1 MNTSPAVRPSKD
13 LVRGSLSPWIERN
26 PPPAPLVVN
35 PLSPKNPVRGSLSP
49 EVAQQI
55 ERVSERAYAL
65 AVARIRT
72 YAGNTLSPA
81 HQLAIRRMVVG
92 FSYLAAKVCT
102 GRVAYSI
109 DIGGGK
115 SVAIAA
121 WVASLYEHRD
131 SVPWT
136 CAVAASQ
143 VEALCTMRRSL
154 LLNYGIPYESSGLWH
169 SLGAPDSKANEG
181 KNIMPSD
188 SVEQLSHRRV
198 ALVTHA
204 RIATPAALDRLN
216 TYRAPAWD
224 GQCEPQ
230 SRGVV
235 LFDEALY
242 TSAHFTANLLDLESD
257 LGTLGPQ
264 VRKRF
269 GSRPNAPEVSDYVE
283 MVDYLTESFKLLK
296 AEGDALDYR
305 DPKVLTLPELDDT
318 KRTAFLAAHNSMAGY
333 LPGLMGAARE
343 VIEAGYLPVTLIR
356 ANLGNAAIAFT
367 TAVPDA
373 LNRMAILDAS
383 YQIDKLAQNDASIT
397 SDPLCPSAVK
407 DYHTL
412 TIMALQRGAG
422 RSSVYKNVAGDLET
436 TGEVDSICK
445 AVVEVVTALPPEEA
459 VLLFTFLPRK
469 FKGKVIDVR
478 TILEVHLAL
487 AGVDLNATVTAQD
500 DTGAYTQRPRI
511 NFSTWG
517 KERGSNAFAYCRNVM
532 LVGILTRDEAEMR
545 SALHAAHRSL
555 TADVT
560 TRDVRDAILSADAI
574 VAQQALA
581 RGNIRQTE
589 HGNAGVMKAWLFH
602 RNVRA
607 LRVDLDRVFPNARWQ
622 KWETQYLRELQVKV
636 NDLAD
641 GIREYLLEQPATVAR
656 VNIPAMRKALVMLK
670 ADGVPDKTFQR
681 AKVAALS
688 YPDVA
693 PHWKH
698 DGGRLIVRK

>member
-1 MNTSPAVRPSKD
+1 MSPWLSRNPSPVPLTSPLTA
-13 LVRGSLSPWIERN
+13 
-26 PPPAPLVVN
+26 
-35 PLSPKNPVRGSLSP
+35 
-49 EVAQQI
+49 EVAHQI
-55 ERVSERAYAL
+55 EAVSEHAYTL
-65 AVARIRT
+65 AVARILD
-72 YAGNTLSPA
+72 YKGNTLSA
-81 HQLAIRRMVVG
+81 DHHLALRRMAVG

-115 SVAIAA
+115 SVMIAA
-121 WVASLYEHRD
+121 WIAALYKFRD
-131 SVPWT
+131 EIPWT

-143 VEALCTMRRSL
+143 VESLCTMRRSL
-154 LLNYGIPYESSGLWH
+154 HLNYGIPYEWSGLWH
-169 SLGAPDSKANEG
+169 SLGDPSSKANEG
-181 KNIMPSD
+181 KNIMLSD
-188 SVEQLSHRRV
+188 TETQLAERRV

-216 TYRAPAWD
+216 TYRAPEWD
-224 GQCEPQ
+224 APSGEPQ
-230 SRGVV
+230 TRGVV

-257 LGTLGPQ
+257 IGTVGPQ

-269 GSRPNAPEVSDYVE
+269 GSRPNDPTVHHFTG
-283 MVDYLTESFKLLK
+283 MVDYLTDSFKILD
-296 AEGDALDYR
+296 AESKELDYR
-305 DPKVLTLPELDDT
+305 APKIITLPEITDEQ
-318 KRTAFLAAHNSMAGY
+318 RTNFLAAYHSMLGY
-333 LPGLMGAARE
+333 VPGLMGAARE
-343 VIEAGYLPVTLIR
+343 VIEAGYLPVTLIK
-356 ANLGNAAIAFT
+356 ANLGNAAITFA

-383 YQIDKLAQNDASIT
+383 YQIDKLAQNDATIT
-397 SDPLCPSAVK
+397 SDPLCPKAVK
-407 DYHTL
+407 DYHTM

-422 RSSVYKNVAGDLET
+422 RKAIYTNVGDMLTTNET
-436 TGEVDSICK
+436 DSICK
-445 AVVEVVTALPPEEA
+445 AVVEVVTALPADEA

-469 FKGKVIDVR
+469 FKGKILDVR
-478 TILEVHLAL
+478 TILETHLVA

-500 DTGAYTQRPRI
+500 ETGVYTQRPRI

-555 TADVT
+555 TANVT
-560 TRDVRDAILSADAI
+560 TSDVRAAILSADAI
-574 VAQQALA
+574 VTQQALA
-581 RGNIRQTE
+581 RGNIRQTQ

-641 GIREYLLEQPATVAR
+641 GIKEYLTELPATTKT
-656 VNIPAMRKALVMLK
+656 VNVTDLRQRLRMLTT
-670 ADGVPDKTFQR
+670 DGVIDKTFYR
-681 AKVAALS
+681 AVAVALLS
-688 YPDVA
+688 DDVK
-693 PHWKH
+693 WKSAKR
-698 DGGRLIVRK
+698 RLVRLTN